1 MTTTKFK
8 WTEEAT
14 EKLVS
19 LVGSETPVSAE
30 TVSSAAE
37 TLGTSTRSVAA
48 KLRKMEYAVESMAK
62 KVTSAFSPEDTA
74 ALKAF
79 VEANPGRYTYS
90 EIAEQFADG
99 EYSAKAIQ
107 GKILSLDLTSS
118 VKKAEK
124 VAVPRTYTE
133 SEESLVVKLTQAGKY
148 LEEIAE
154 AVSKEVNSVRGKAL
168 SLLRAGIISA
178 LPKQRD
184 HVEAAVDP
192 VAEMIDEFPALTVE
206 EIAERLDKTPRG
218 VKVMLTRR
226 GLKAK
231 DYDGAAKAAKSKA
244 KEEAA
249 A

>member
-1 MTTTKFK
+1 MTTKFK
-8 WTEEAT
+8 WTEEAAA
-14 EKLVS
+14 KLVS
-19 LVGSETPVSAE
+19 LVGSESPVSGA
-30 TVSSAAE
+30 TVSAAAE

-48 KLRKMEYAVESMAK
+48 KLRKMEYDVESMAK

-79 VEANPGRYTYS
+79 VEANPGRYTYA

-99 EYSAKAIQ
+99 EYSAKAVQ
-107 GKILSLDLTSS
+107 GKILSMDLTSA
-118 VKKAEK
+118 VKKTEK
-124 VAVPRTYTE
+124 VAAPRTYTE
-133 SEESLVVKLTQAGKY
+133 AEEAKVISMTKAGKF
-148 LEEIAE
+148 LEEIAD
-154 AVSKEVNSVRGKAL
+154 AVSKEINSVRGKAL
-168 SLLRAGIISA
+168 SLLRAGIIAA

-184 HVEAAVDP
+184 HVETAADP
-192 VAEMIDEFPALTVE
+192 VAEMIGEFPALTVE

-244 KEEAA
+244 KEEATA
-249 A
+249 